1 MEVGAMTPRMRSRH
15 QSDVAQLITT
25 IGNLRWERIV
35 FTLMGEELFV
45 KRLEDNFYLLLEQ
58 LAVGFAVLHGRI
70 EGLDLTRVVATA
82 DAEDDPAV
90 GENIGHGKIFCQTQ
104 RMPHRCN
111 VKAAAKLEPG

>member
-1 MEVGAMTPRMRSRH
+1 MHPVVEVLHGSGRNDPTNAVADHKVDAAWTAAHQGLPHLHRPPKRSRH

-35 FTLMGEELFV
+35 FTLMGEGLFV

-70 EGLDLTRVVATA
+70 EGLDLTGVVATA
-82 DAEDDPAV
+82 
-90 GENIGHGKIFCQTQ
+90 
-104 RMPHRCN
+104 
-111 VKAAAKLEPG
+111 